1 MGQIY
6 SQLSIEERNWI
17 HRLLNEGSSLR
28 QVAREVGYFPSD
40 AVAGKANPGGAFTQ
54 KLPFNAML

>member
-28 QVAREVGYFPSD
+28 QVAREVSIHEKRISNFEP
-40 AVAGKANPGGAFTQ
+40 
-54 KLPFNAML
+54 

>member
-1 MGQIY
+1 MGQCY

-28 QVAREVGYFPSD
+28 QVAAAS
-40 AVAGKANPGGAFTQ
+40 
-54 KLPFNAML
+54 